1 VTVPATKAKTTERG
15 YGTKHQ
21 QLRADWEPKVRAGL
35 VDCHA
40 VICLEQSRYIHPTAE
55 WDLGHTPDR
64 TRWTGPEHTRCNR
77 VEGGRRG
84 AEVTNGQRS
93 TLRHSRAW

>member
-1 VTVPATKAKTTERG
+1 MAATKSNTTARG

-21 QLRADWEPKVRAGL
+21 ELREQWRPKVEAGL

-40 VICLEQSRYIHPTAE
+40 DVCIEPVRAIAPHAE

-64 TRWTGPEHTRCNR
+64 TRWTGPEHMRCNR
-77 VEGGRRG
+77 AEGGRRG
-84 AEVTNGQRS
+84 AAVTNGQRS
-93 TLRHSRAW
+93 ALRHSRTW